1 MSDALFGKVALVT
14 GGSRGIGAAIVRR
27 LAGDGASV
35 AFTYAASEV
44 EAHSLRDDIE
54 AAGARILAIRA
65 NSADSDAVRDAVA
78 RTVSRS
84 HGLDIL
90 GNNAGILVRGMAV
103 LLAFSMLLIMP
114 ASSVAQQ
121 LPPAA
126 EEMAKTHGLDSF
138 GEVEAI
144 RYTWGKGNIS
154 RTWVWQPKTDTVTY
168 EGKDKDGKPVKVT
181 YRRSDIES
189 QSDTVKNDIDPSF
202 VHDQYLLL
210 LPLHVAWDGA
220 NVTDEGMDE
229 TPLGKASAE
238 RIVVKYASSG
248 YSPGDTYEL
257 FVGPDKRL
265 LEMRY
270 HRAVRVPGSPTLVLE
285 EFGGYKKAG
294 PLLISTDHPG
304 TGDGHPI
311 RSTFTDV
318 AVKVT
323 GSKNWIL
330 AH

>member
-1 MSDALFGKVALVT
+1 MTSSSRLIVANFLALTL
-14 GGSRGIGAAIVRR
+14 
-27 LAGDGASV
+27 
-35 AFTYAASEV
+35 
-44 EAHSLRDDIE
+44 
-54 AAGARILAIRA
+54 
-65 NSADSDAVRDAVA
+65 
-78 RTVSRS
+78 
-84 HGLDIL
+84 
-90 GNNAGILVRGMAV
+90 
-103 LLAFSMLLIMP
+103 LLIVP
-114 ASSVAQQ
+114 ATSGAQE
-121 LPPAA
+121 LPPVAKQT
-126 EEMAKTHGLDSF
+126 AKTFGLDSF
-138 GEVEAI
+138 GQVEAI
-144 RYTWGKGNIS
+144 RYTFAIPGLVPP
-154 RTWVWQPKTDTVTY
+154 RTWEWHPKTDTVTY
-168 EGKDKDGKPVKVT
+168 EGKDKGGKPVKVT

-285 EFGGYKKAG
+285 KFGGYKKAG